1 MLTLA
6 TLRRYAIA
14 RSLFSPTT
22 LQGAIDRLGYV
33 QADPIRAPA
42 RAQDLILRQ
51 RVRGYRA
58 GDLEQHYPKLAVEE
72 DYFVN
77 YGFIAPAHLEL
88 MHPRIPRRPSSA
100 AARRQMQALLQF
112 ATERGEVHPRAANAH
127 FQHGR
132 VSNYWG
138 GASSATTML
147 LDRMHYQGLLRVARR
162 EDGIRIY
169 AARSDAPAVAEG
181 AERQAEALLHL
192 AVRLYAPLPAA
203 SLGYLTSRLAYAA
216 PQLYPHV
223 RRVQRAAEQS
233 LAHGQVA
240 GTRWYWPAD
249 ETPQD
254 FALAGRPRVRLLAPF
269 DPVVWDRRRFEQFW
283 GWAYRFEAYTP
294 KPKRKLGYYAL
305 PLLWHERVIGW
316 GNLSVKGDRLLAEM
330 GYCAARP
337 PRGALFKRELA
348 AELARTARFLG
359 IAPSAV
365 DIISS

>member
-1 MLTLA
+1 MLTLR

-14 RSLFSPTT
+14 RSLFAPTT
-22 LQGAIDRLGYV
+22 LQGAIDRLGFV

-77 YGFIAPAHLEL
+77 YGFLAPAHLDL
-88 MHPRIPRRPSSA
+88 MHPRIPRRPTTA
-100 AARRQMQALLQF
+100 PTDRKMQALLQF
-112 ATERGEVHPRAANAH
+112 AAERGEVHPRMASAH
-127 FQHGR
+127 FKHGR

-162 EDGIRIY
+162 EEGIRVY
-169 AARSDAPAVAEG
+169 APRPQAATHAAAP
-181 AERQAEALLHL
+181 ERQAEALLHL

-203 SLGYLTSRLAYAA
+203 SLGSLTGMLAHAA
-216 PQLYPHV
+216 PQLYRHV
-223 RRVQRAAEQS
+223 RGVQRTAERS
-233 LAHGQVA
+233 LAHTRIA
-240 GTRWYWPAD
+240 GTTWYWPAD
-249 ETPQD
+249 ESPQEY
-254 FALAGRPRVRLLAPF
+254 AIEQRARARLLAPF

-294 KPKRKLGYYAL
+294 RPKRKLGYYAL
-305 PLLWHERVIGW
+305 PLLWHEQVIGW
-316 GNLSVKGDRLLAEM
+316 GNLSIKAERLIAQI
-330 GYCAARP
+330 GYRARA
-337 PRGALFKRELA
+337 PRGALFQRALA
-348 AELARTARFLG
+348 AEIARCAKFLG
-359 IAPSAV
+359 IAPARIDLLSA
-365 DIISS
+365 